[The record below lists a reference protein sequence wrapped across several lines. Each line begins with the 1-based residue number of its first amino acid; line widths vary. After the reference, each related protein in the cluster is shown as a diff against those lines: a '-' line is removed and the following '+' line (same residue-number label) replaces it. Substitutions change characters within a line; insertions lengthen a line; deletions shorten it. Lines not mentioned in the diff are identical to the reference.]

1 MKEIIDK
8 YKFDGIWHFTD
19 KSNLGS
25 IKEHGGLL
33 SVAQAQEKK
42 VAVPKPGG
50 NEWSHDAD
58 RLKGVHQYVHLAFL
72 DDHPMLYFAKNDG
85 RINEPVWL
93 KIDASVLLD
102 PNVRFTCDVSNKAG
116 VEILTP
122 SEAVDAIDFEVLFTY
137 LDWKDPEI
145 QARRRVAIKSEILI
159 PDFVPIEKILGYKN
173 G

>member
-1 MKEIIDK
+1 MKAIIEK

-19 KSNLGS
+19 KSNLGL

-33 SVAQAQEKK
+33 SFAKVEEKK
-42 VAVPKPGG
+42 IAVPKPGG
-50 NEWSHDAD
+50 NKWSHDAD
-58 RLKGVHQYVHLAFL
+58 RLKGVHDYVHLAFL
-72 DDHPMLYFAKNDG
+72 DDHPMLHAAKIDG

-93 KIDASVLLD
+93 KIDASVLLH
-102 PNVRFTCDVSNKAG
+102 PNAKFTCDVSNKTG
-116 VEILTP
+116 VDILTP
-122 SEAVDAIDFEVLFTY
+122 AEAVEAIDFDVLFTY
-137 LDWKDPEI
+137 LDWKDPAI